1 MTGLIS
7 AEWLKL
13 HSVRSS
19 RIILAVIGASL
30 AVGAALT
37 WYVASV
43 WESTPIPDRDRVS
56 ISSMEELTLSINQLC
71 FAILGILAMTTE
83 YRTGLI
89 RTTFTATPARGKVLA
104 AKAIVLGAAAVVVG
118 TGTSVLTYAVCDGI
132 IGDRPIRFY
141 DQPVDLAALLTAGPS
156 TLMFALIGLGVGT
169 VLRSAA
175 GSISAVVA
183 LWYVLPIVALNL
195 PDPWNSRVGSIL
207 LTKLDPQLAGVNPA
221 DKYANADMPDL
232 LLSPLA
238 AAAVMAA
245 YLAAALVPAVVAL
258 RRDVR

>member
-1 MTGLIS
+1 MRGLIA

-13 HSVRSS
+13 HSVRSTK
-19 RIILAVIGASL
+19 IVGAVIAASL

-37 WYVASV
+37 WYVAST
-43 WESTPIPDRDRVS
+43 WDKMPAPDRDRVS
-56 ISSMEELTLSINQLC
+56 IASVEELTLSVNQLC

-89 RTTFTATPARGKVLA
+89 RTTFTATPARTKVLA
-104 AKAIVLGAAAVVVG
+104 AKAVVLGATALVIG
-118 TGTSVLTYAVCDGI
+118 TVTSLVTYAVCDSI

-156 TLMFALIGLGVGT
+156 TLMFALIGLGLGT
-169 VLRSAA
+169 ALRSAA

-195 PDPWNSRVGSIL
+195 PKPWDSRVGSVL
-207 LTKLDPQLAGVNPA
+207 LTRLDPQLAGVDLA
-221 DKYANADMPDL
+221 AKYTNADMPAL
-232 LLSPLA
+232 LLSPPA
-238 AAAVMAA
+238 AAATMAA
-245 YLAAALVPAVVAL
+245 YIAAALIPAVLAL
-258 RRDVR
+258 RRDTR